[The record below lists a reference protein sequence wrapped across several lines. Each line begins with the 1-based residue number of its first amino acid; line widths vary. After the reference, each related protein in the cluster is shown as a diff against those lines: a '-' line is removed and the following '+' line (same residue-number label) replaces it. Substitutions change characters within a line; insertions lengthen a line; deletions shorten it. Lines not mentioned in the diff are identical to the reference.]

1 MTIPTQADAA
11 PIATSDDAHAL
22 CARLSGTT
30 LDLLDVLERET
41 DMLRRAKH
49 QEIAALT
56 TRKTMLSTQLARD
69 TQRLRDNIVFLRTNA
84 PDRLEALR
92 DQHRVFSR
100 ALDVNGQALAAMR
113 SVSEQLLKTIARQ
126 ADDGRAGPDIYGK
139 GAAYGARRDARPAAI
154 SVNTAL

>member
-11 PIATSDDAHAL
+11 PIATSEDADAL
-22 CARLSGTT
+22 CARLSGIT
-30 LDLLDVLERET
+30 LELLDVLERET

-56 TRKTMLSTQLARD
+56 ARKTMLSTQLARD

-126 ADDGRAGPDIYGK
+126 ADDGRAGPETYGS
-139 GAAYGARRDARPAAI
+139 GAAYGAPRTARPAAI
-154 SVNTAL
+154 SVNRAL